1 MVPDRRNGRYAEISV
16 IYHAAILVCRF
27 YVGRAEQP
35 VINICVL
42 ILYTLLIMLASAA
55 LFGRKSVVS
64 KA

>member
-1 MVPDRRNGRYAEISV
+1 MGFVSGE
-16 IYHAAILVCRF
+16 
-27 YVGRAEQP
+27 AEQP